1 MRASCIYQ
9 LIYIIHEIYR
19 VFNCSLLFEV
29 RGIFLDLLKIFD
41 KIWHQRILFKLE
53 SFTIRGKWLSNKFQ
67 KILLNDQESN
77 WFPINGGLLQGS
89 VVFLLFLIYINALPE
104 GINSNAELFVNDA
117 SLLPIVQDLNE
128 SDKYLNLDLSVIS
141 LWAYQWKMPFNPH
154 PKKAAHKV
162 TFFRKPNEETHPSFF
177 YNNIEVSGTDSQKH
191 LDLVLENKLTFKKHI
206 KDKSTKVYSGVIKIK
221 RLRDILPRDSVVTIY
236 KSFIRPHLDSCD
248 VVSDQTNNDSFF
260 DKIEQLQY
268 KACLEIT
275 GDIQRTSREY
285 FYDEL

>member
-1 MRASCIYQ
+1 M
-9 LIYIIHEIYR
+9 
-19 VFNCSLLFEV
+19 FKCSLSFEV

-41 KIWHQRILFKLE
+41 KVWHQRLLFKLE
-53 SFTIRGKWLSNKFQ
+53 SFVIRGKWLSNKFQ

-77 WFPINGGLLQGS
+77 RFPINDGLLQGS
-89 VVFLLFLIYINALPE
+89 ILGLLLFLIYINALPD
-104 GINSNAELFVNDA
+104 GVNSSAEFFANDA
-117 SLLPIVQDLNE
+117 SLFPIVQDLNE

-141 LWAYQWKMPFNPH
+141 LWAYQWKMSFNPH
-154 PKKAAHKV
+154 PKKPAHKV
-162 TFFRKPNEETHPSFF
+162 IFFRKPNEETHPSLF
-177 YNNIEVSGTDSQKH
+177 YNNIEVSRTDSQKH
-191 LDLVLENKLTFKKHI
+191 LDLVLGNKLTFKKYI
-206 KDKSTKVYSGVIKIK
+206 KDKSTKVYSDVIKIK

-268 KACLEIT
+268 KACLAIT

-285 FYDEL
+285 FYNEL

>member
-1 MRASCIYQ
+1 
-9 LIYIIHEIYR
+9 
-19 VFNCSLLFEV
+19 
-29 RGIFLDLLKIFD
+29 
-41 KIWHQRILFKLE
+41 
-53 SFTIRGKWLSNKFQ
+53 
-67 KILLNDQESN
+67 
-77 WFPINGGLLQGS
+77 
-89 VVFLLFLIYINALPE
+89 
-104 GINSNAELFVNDA
+104 
-117 SLLPIVQDLNE
+117 
-128 SDKYLNLDLSVIS
+128 
-141 LWAYQWKMPFNPH
+141 MPFNPH
-154 PKKAAHKV
+154 PKKPAHKV